1 MSNVE
6 LATWFAL
13 ALFWLS
19 RIALVVV
26 VVVAV
31 IGIVRILRL
40 PPYVPQAPDEW
51 EDPVVPLWAM
61 DQLEKKTA
69 HGSSP

>member
-13 ALFWLS
+13 GLFWLS
-19 RIALVVV
+19 RIALVVI

-31 IGIVRILRL
+31 IALVRILRL
-40 PPYVPQAPDEW
+40 PPYVPETRDEE
-51 EDPVVPLWAM
+51 EDVVVPLWAM
-61 DQLEKKTA
+61 EQLKRKTA
-69 HGSSP
+69 HGSGA

>member
-13 ALFWLS
+13 TLFWLS

-26 VVVAV
+26 AVVAV
-31 IGIVRILRL
+31 IAIVRILRL
-40 PPYVPQAPDEW
+40 PPYVPEARDEG
-51 EDPVVPLWAM
+51 EDPVVPPWAM
-61 DQLEKKTA
+61 DQMRRRA
-69 HGSSP
+69 HGSRP